1 MPTADQA
8 LVERVLESTGMT
20 RRELAALTWRTE
32 QTIGRWRAGK
42 GPIPRVVRE
51 RLVLL
56 VDPVEAHGSGRSS
69 H

>member
-1 MPTADQA
+1 MPTTDQA

-20 RRELAALTWRTE
+20 RRDLAALTWRTE

-42 GPIPRVVRE
+42 GPIPKVVRD

-56 VDPVEAHGSGRSS
+56 VDPVEAHRSGRSS